1 MPSGKHASPTPTGKH
16 RSPAPV
22 RTIGLG
28 RVLVL
33 AAALV
38 AMLGMSLAPTLS
50 TQQVSMSTAYTI
62 WPSSTVPK
70 VDADPETAS
79 VELGVQ
85 FKSAQS
91 GYVSAIRFYRSAP
104 NTGPHTGTLW
114 SPSGQALSRVTF
126 AASTTVGWQQAN
138 LSSPV
143 KIVKGSVY
151 TASYRAPHGR
161 YADDTGTLSPTS
173 PKVTRDL
180 TALKGV
186 FSYANGVPTSTW
198 RGSNYYVD
206 VVFTPAGASTPK
218 PRVTRVPST
227 TTPASTTATSTSSTT
242 RPTTSSSTST
252 TRSSTSTS
260 TTTSSTTTTQP
271 APSTTT
277 TPAAPGGFPGA
288 SNTGYRNAPGYTGT
302 LKSSAGLVIQSNTT
316 YTGYDMG
323 SRNIGTSSS
332 PVTNVKFV
340 GCRFKGKGGEGALVT
355 AFGSNISFEW
365 TSFEPANASAPTSYA
380 QGYQYGLSADGAYNT
395 HVEGLTMDHV
405 DMWGFGN
412 AVTLS
417 TSTQAKPVVIRNSW
431 FHDARADGGQDHTDG
446 IGELQGN
453 SMSFV
458 TLDHNTIES
467 EGNTNGIAF
476 QYGQYTDFTVTNNF
490 IGGWGYAVA
499 IGAQGPGPNMRIKFT
514 GNVFSTRVKSVYGPT
529 YPSNFWSGNGNV
541 WRGNT
546 WSSADANN
554 GKYWTPNGV
563 SASDYTG

>member
-38 AMLGMSLAPTLS
+38 AMLGMSLRPTLS

-206 VVFTPAGASTPK
+206 GPFTPAGASTPK
-218 PRVTRVPST
+218 PRVTRVLVDDDPGQHHSHEHLEHH
-227 TTPASTTATSTSSTT
+227 P
-242 RPTTSSSTST
+242 PDDV
-252 TRSSTSTS
+252 
-260 TTTSSTTTTQP
+260 QLLDVHDEVVDLDVDHHLEHDHD
-271 APSTTT
+271 
-277 TPAAPGGFPGA
+277 AAGA
-288 SNTGYRNAPGYTGT
+288 QHDDDACRTGRVPRCQQHRIPQCPGYTGT
-302 LKSSAGLVIQSNTT
+302 LKSSAGLVIQSSTT

-323 SRNIGTSSS
+323 SRNIGTCIVPGDEREVRRV
-332 PVTNVKFV
+332 PV
-340 GCRFKGKGGEGALVT
+340 
-355 AFGSNISFEW
+355 
-365 TSFEPANASAPTSYA
+365 
-380 QGYQYGLSADGAYNT
+380 QG
-395 HVEGLTMDHV
+395 
-405 DMWGFGN
+405 
-412 AVTLS
+412 
-417 TSTQAKPVVIRNSW
+417 
-431 FHDARADGGQDHTDG
+431 
-446 IGELQGN
+446 QG
-453 SMSFV
+453 
-458 TLDHNTIES
+458 
-467 EGNTNGIAF
+467 
-476 QYGQYTDFTVTNNF
+476 
-490 IGGWGYAVA
+490 
-499 IGAQGPGPNMRIKFT
+499 R
-514 GNVFSTRVKSVYGPT
+514 
-529 YPSNFWSGNGNV
+529 
-541 WRGNT
+541 
-546 WSSADANN
+546 
-554 GKYWTPNGV
+554 
-563 SASDYTG
+563 

>member
-1 MPSGKHASPTPTGKH
+1 M
-16 RSPAPV
+16 
-22 RTIGLG
+22 LG
-28 RVLVL
+28 
-33 AAALV
+33 AALV
-38 AMLGMSLAPTLS
+38 AMLGMSLAPTLNA
-50 TQQVSMSTAYTI
+50 QQASMTTAYSLWPSTA
-62 WPSSTVPK
+62 VPR
-70 VDADPETAS
+70 VAADPETAS

-85 FKSAQS
+85 FKSARS

-114 SPSGQALSRVTF
+114 APDGHALSRVTF
-126 AASTTVGWQQAN
+126 AATTKVGWQQAN

-143 KIVKGSVY
+143 RITQGSVY

-161 YADDTGTLSPTS
+161 YAGDTGTLSPTS

-180 TALKGV
+180 TALRGVYSYGKG
-186 FSYANGVPTSTW
+186 APTSTW
-198 RGSNYYVD
+198 RGSNYFVD
-206 VVFTPAGASTPK
+206 VMFAPAGASTPK
-218 PRVTRVPST
+218 PRVTRSSST
-227 TTPASTTATSTSSTT
+227 TAPATTSATSTSATT
-242 RPTTSSSTST
+242 RPTTSSSSSSSSTTRASTTST
-252 TRSSTSTS
+252 TSTTST
-260 TTTSSTTTTQP
+260 
-271 APSTTT
+271 AVPSTTT
-277 TPAAPGGFPGA
+277 TTARPPAALGAFPGA
-288 SNTGYRNAPGYTGT
+288 GNTGYRNAPGYTGT

-355 AFGSNISFEW
+355 AYGSNISFEW
-365 TSFEPANASAPTSYA
+365 TSFEPSNASAPTSYA

-412 AVTLS
+412 AVSLS
-417 TSTQAKPVVIRNSW
+417 KSTQAKPVVIRNSW
-431 FHDARADGGQDHTDG
+431 FHDARNDGGQDHTDG

-467 EGNTNGIAF
+467 LGNTNGIAF
-476 QYGQYTDFTVTNNF
+476 QYGQYTDFTVTNNL

-529 YPSNFWSGNGNV
+529 YPANFWSGNGNL

-546 WSSADANN
+546 WSSGDANN

-563 SASDYTG
+563 STSDYTG